1 MPESSRRKA
10 SGMAKILVD
19 DRLWS
24 QLEPLLPRPKRRR
37 RRYPGRKPLDNRQVL
52 TGILFVL
59 KTGIPWEY
67 LPTELGCGSG
77 MTCWRRLHQWQ
88 RTGVWRTLHRVL
100 LAQLQATDQ
109 LNWSRAIVDSSSI
122 RALRGGKKRVRIR
135 RIDGSWGASTTSL
148 RMAAAFPWPS
158 D

>member
-1 MPESSRRKA
+1 
-10 SGMAKILVD
+10 MAKVLVD

-24 QLEPLLPRPKRRR
+24 QLEPLLPPPKRRR

-67 LPTELGCGSG
+67 LPTELGWGSG
-77 MTCWRRLHQWQ
+77 MTCWRRLHTWQ
-88 RTGVWRTLHRVL
+88 RTGVWRKLHRVL

-109 LNWSRAIVDSSSI
+109 LDWSRAIVDSSSI

-135 RIDGSWGASTTSL
+135 RIDGSWGANTTSL
-148 RMAAAFPWPS
+148 RMAAGFPWPS

>member
-1 MPESSRRKA
+1 
-10 SGMAKILVD
+10 MAKVLVD

-24 QLEPLLPRPKRRR
+24 QIKPLLPPPKRRR

-67 LPTELGCGSG
+67 LPTELGWGSG
-77 MTCWRRLHQWQ
+77 MTCWRRLHAWQ
-88 RTGVWRTLHRVL
+88 RAGVWTRLHRVL
-100 LAQLQATDQ
+100 LAQLQAADR
-109 LNWSRAIVDSSSI
+109 LDWSRAIVDSSSI
-122 RALRGGKKRVRIR
+122 RALRGGKKRARIR
-135 RIDGSWGASTTSL
+135 RIDGSWGANTTSL
-148 RMAAAFPWPS
+148 QTARVSPWPS